1 MSRPTPALDTP
12 TTHPHGA
19 AAMTAT
25 LTPATRPSEPVT
37 TTSNPGRDRNDP
49 DRSVTR
55 RRVLSS
61 EWFKFRT
68 VRSNLVALFGALGAA
83 IGLGMIFS
91 TLTEFDGPA
100 FGSTDSLSLSLAGFD
115 LAQMIIAILGV
126 ALVAGEYQTGL
137 IRSWF
142 AAVPNRLRV
151 LWAKVGVFGG
161 VVFGGSLIAATVA
174 FLASQGLAD
183 TAAAMSLFDDG
194 VLQAIFTTAFYTACI
209 GVMGIGLGFLT
220 RSTAAGASIVVG
232 LLMIA
237 PALTRLLP
245 DSIGDPLHRVLPSS
259 AADAMAGTGDATVEL
274 LSAGWGSAVLVGW
287 VVAIVGGAAISLRRR
302 DA

>member
-1 MSRPTPALDTP
+1 
-12 TTHPHGA
+12 
-19 AAMTAT
+19 MTAT
-25 LTPATRPSEPVT
+25 LTVDALPDEPVT
-37 TTSNPGRDRNDP
+37 IASEADGDRHDP

-55 RRVLSS
+55 RRVLSA

-68 VRSNLVALFGALGAA
+68 VRSNLTALFGALGAA

-126 ALVAGEYQTGL
+126 TLVAGEYQTGL

-161 VVFGGSLIAATVA
+161 VVFSGSLIAAVVA

-183 TAAAMSLFDDG
+183 PAAAMSVFDDG
-194 VLQAIFTTAFYTACI
+194 VLQAILTTAFYTACI
-209 GVMGIGLGFLT
+209 GVMGVGLGFLT

-232 LLMIA
+232 LLMLA

-245 DSIGDPLHRVLPSS
+245 DSIGDPLYKVLPSS

-274 LSAGWGSAVLVGW
+274 LSAGWGFAVLVGW
-287 VVAIVGGAAISLRRR
+287 VVTIVGGAAVSLRRR

>member
-1 MSRPTPALDTP
+1 MSQVPPFPTIHLD
-12 TTHPHGA
+12 GA
-19 AAMTAT
+19 DDMTAT
-25 LTPATRPSEPVT
+25 ITPETTPEITPVIDTTATDSATR
-37 TTSNPGRDRNDP
+37 DP
-49 DRSVTR
+49 RHEVTR
-55 RRVLSS
+55 RRLLSA

-68 VRSNLVALFGALGAA
+68 VRSNLFTLLGALGAA
-83 IGLGMIFS
+83 IGLGVLFS

-100 FGSTDSLSLSLAGFD
+100 FRPADSLSLSLAGFD

-161 VVFGGSLIAATVA
+161 IVFVGSLAAAVVA
-174 FLASQGLAD
+174 FLASQGLGD
-183 TAAAMSLFDDG
+183 PSTGMSLFDDG
-194 VLQAIFTTAFYTACI
+194 VLQAIFTTAFFTASI
-209 GVMGIGLGFLT
+209 GVMGVGLGFLT

-232 LLMIA
+232 LLMLA

-245 DSIGDPLHRVLPSS
+245 DSIGDPIFKVLPSS
-259 AADAMAGTGDATVEL
+259 AADAMAGTGDVTVEL
-274 LSAGWGSAVLVGW
+274 LSAGWGFAVLIAWVG
-287 VVAIVGGAAISLRRR
+287 AIVGATAISLRRR